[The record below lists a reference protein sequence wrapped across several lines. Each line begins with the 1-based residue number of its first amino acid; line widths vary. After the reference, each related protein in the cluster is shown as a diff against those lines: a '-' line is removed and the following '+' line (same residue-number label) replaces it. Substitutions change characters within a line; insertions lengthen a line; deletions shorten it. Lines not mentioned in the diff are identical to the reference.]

1 MISSQLNDRI
11 ARQAGYGMAVWGD
24 GYVFRPKTV
33 EETLGVF
40 ETARSLGRR
49 VVLRGSGRSYGDA
62 ALLSEELVLDIREMN
77 QIVEWDPSTG
87 VIKAEGGFTI
97 EDLWRTALP
106 DGWWPPVVSGT
117 MFPTLAGALAM
128 NIHGKNNFKAGT
140 LGEHVLSLEVVT
152 PNGQVLHIE
161 RDNPLMQ
168 AFVSSAGLLGV
179 ITKVRLQMHKV
190 GAGML
195 RVRAVSAA
203 NWDEQF
209 AAFDRLLG
217 ESPDYLVSWVD
228 CFARGG
234 STGRGL
240 LHAAWYDPTAPAPS
254 SYDLPSRIMGLVPKS
269 QVWRILRLFN
279 NRLGMRLLN
288 SAKQLSAKLSGNGKE
303 HRQSLVEFSFLLD
316 YVPDWRKAYLPG
328 GFIQY
333 QSFVPK
339 EHGPRVFAKQVQL
352 QQEAGLES
360 FLGVLKRHRP
370 DPFMFSHA
378 VDGYSL
384 AFDFKVTTENRE
396 RLFELCHRMNDL
408 VLEAGGRFYFA
419 KDATLRPADVE
430 AFLGEEA
437 LDCYRQLKA
446 RFDPEAILDS
456 GLARRVG
463 LTAP

>member
-1 MISSQLNDRI
+1 MISPQLNDRI
-11 ARQAGYGMAVWGD
+11 ARQAGYGMAIWGD
-24 GYVFRPKTV
+24 GYVFQPKSG
-33 EETLGVF
+33 EEVLEVF

-49 VVLRGSGRSYGDA
+49 IVLRGSGRSYGDA
-62 ALLSEELVLDIREMN
+62 ALLPEELVLDIRDMN
-77 QIVEWDPSTG
+77 QIVEWDPVTG
-87 VIKAEGGFTI
+87 VIEVEGGFTI
-97 EDLWRTALP
+97 EDLWRTTLP

-140 LGEHVLSLEVVT
+140 LGEHVLALEVVT
-152 PNGQVLHIE
+152 PNGQIHRIE
-161 RDNPLMQ
+161 HDNPLMQ

-228 CFARGG
+228 CFGRGNAA
-234 STGRGL
+234 GRGL
-240 LHAAWYDPTAPAPS
+240 LHAAWYDASAAAPET
-254 SYDLPSRIMGLVPKS
+254 YDLPSRILGLVPKN
-269 QVWRILRLFN
+269 QVWRVLRLVN
-279 NRLGMRLLN
+279 NRAGMRFLN
-288 SAKQLSAKLSGNGKE
+288 TAKHLSSKVMDNGKE
-303 HRQSLVEFSFLLD
+303 HTQSLVEFSFLLD

-339 EHGPRVFAKQVQL
+339 EHARRVFARQVEL

-360 FLGVLKRHRP
+360 FLDVLKRHRP

-384 AFDFKVTTENRE
+384 AFDFKVTAANRD
-396 RLFELCHRMNDL
+396 RLFDLCHRMNDL

-419 KDATLRPADVE
+419 KDATLRPSDVE

-437 LDCYRQLKA
+437 LDCYRQLKS
-446 RFDPEAILDS
+446 RLDPENLLDS
-456 GLARRVG
+456 GLARRVA
-463 LTAP
+463 LT

>member
-1 MISSQLNDRI
+1 
-11 ARQAGYGMAVWGD
+11 MAVWGD

-33 EETLGVF
+33 DEVLEVF

-49 VVLRGSGRSYGDA
+49 IVLRGSGRSYGDA

-77 QIVEWDPSTG
+77 QIVEWDPATG
-87 VIKAEGGFTI
+87 VIEVEGGFTI

-152 PNGQVLHIE
+152 PNGQVHHIE

-209 AAFDRLLG
+209 AAFERLLG

-234 STGRGL
+234 SAGRGL
-240 LHAAWYDPTAPAPS
+240 LHAAWYDPTAPAPN

-288 SAKQLSAKLSGNGKE
+288 AAKHLSAKLSGNGKE

-339 EHGPRVFAKQVQL
+339 EHAPRVFAKQVEL
-352 QQEAGLES
+352 QHEAGLES

-396 RLFELCHRMNDL
+396 RLFDLCHRMNDL

-437 LDCYRQLKA
+437 LDCYRQLKG
-446 RFDPEAILDS
+446 RFDPEGILDS